1 MPNKTIFKNTDVV
14 RRAGIPKGK
23 PSEYKISKTV
33 ITGEPVNK
41 TNFKPKPVIK
51 KPTIGERAKKG
62 VQGAKNVAGSVT
74 KSVAGSVAQ
83 GVRGAL
89 KKPSVGQAA
98 RFPDVA
104 RMEKAFSKGGK
115 VTK

>member
-1 MPNKTIFKNTDVV
+1 MPNKTIFKNTDRV
-14 RRAGIPKGK
+14 RTTVPPNK
-23 PSEYKISKTV
+23 PPSYKFSRTV

-41 TNFKPKPVIK
+41 ANFKPKPVIK

-62 VQGAKNVAGSVT
+62 VQGAK
-74 KSVAGSVAQ
+74 KVAGSVAK
-83 GVRGAL
+83 GVRKGVKGAL
-89 KKPSVGQAA
+89 TSPSGVGQAA
-98 RFPDVA
+98 RFPNVA

>member
-1 MPNKTIFKNTDVV
+1 MPNKTIFKNTDSVK
-14 RRAGIPKGK
+14 RAGIPQGK
-23 PSEYKISKTV
+23 PAEYKISKTV

-41 TNFKPKPVIK
+41 ANFKPKPLIK

-62 VQGAKNVAGSVT
+62 VQGAQNVARSVTKKVAGSVT
-74 KSVAGSVAQ
+74 K

-89 KKPSVGQAA
+89 NRPSVGQAA
-98 RFPDVA
+98 SFPDVA